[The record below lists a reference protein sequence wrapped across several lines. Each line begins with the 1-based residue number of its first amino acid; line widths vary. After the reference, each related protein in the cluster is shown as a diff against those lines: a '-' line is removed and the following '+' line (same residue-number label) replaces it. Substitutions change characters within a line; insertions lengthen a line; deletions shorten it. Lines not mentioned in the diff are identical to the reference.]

1 MPFPFFAQNILVFSL
16 ECPKW
21 IILKQSN
28 DFHGHSVQGLRKT
41 RNSPKSTSV
50 GNINLVAN
58 KKKLS
63 NPFLIDCEICLETHI
78 CFCVF
83 PWVGVFLPLT
93 EAGAVCHFAVI
104 CYLQSYYFSSVG
116 AFPPPPPL
124 KTIHTSI
131 PRLSWKKGGE
141 TPRHDKADQSG
152 RVVTLGSMTQVESS
166 LDPKAQTGQMIH
178 KTNINLW

>member
-1 MPFPFFAQNILVFSL
+1 MFSL

-116 AFPPPPPL
+116 AFSPPPQNHPHLHPPPL
-124 KTIHTSI
+124 LEKGRRNSKAWQGRSEWEGGDVRLHDTSRI
-131 PRLSWKKGGE
+131 KPW
-141 TPRHDKADQSG
+141 
-152 RVVTLGSMTQVESS
+152 
-166 LDPKAQTGQMIH
+166 PKC
-178 KTNINLW
+178 TNRPNDS